1 MNKLC
6 PFKVN
11 SLELKQGS
19 HETETKTSFGRCEE
33 EGCHSEADSILTDFL
48 NKIGFNDIVVEYNKV
63 EKWYA

>member
-1 MNKLC
+1 MMTDEEYNMLKEETINKL
-6 PFKVN
+6 K
-11 SLELKQGS
+11 ELQGI
-19 HETETKTSFGRCEE
+19 GCDI